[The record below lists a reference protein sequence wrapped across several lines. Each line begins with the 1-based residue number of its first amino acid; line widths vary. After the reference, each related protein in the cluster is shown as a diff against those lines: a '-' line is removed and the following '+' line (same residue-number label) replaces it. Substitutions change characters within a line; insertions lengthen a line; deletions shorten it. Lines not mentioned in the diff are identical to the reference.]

1 MSVENIVT
9 IITGV
14 IETGAIGF
22 LTLYIINGLKT
33 KINTLQATIS
43 QQGKTIEVME
53 KRIIETEKVGGI
65 YKSLIENMPKD
76 IDNYRAFISKTK
88 DSTIIELKEENETI
102 KEKLK
107 KAEETIEASKNPKSE
122 IEKYLKILKK
132 LMMQYEQRIG
142 GDSYLSLKDIC
153 EFNKLQIENS
163 VKYIV
168 ETQTLEEFI
177 NKLGFDVEINDDE
190 RIVNEILKEFYI
202 HKENIPVRAQWGID
216 GHYILYKNKM
226 VINSSFLSK
235 LKDEYSIVKS

>member
-1 MSVENIVT
+1 MHRPAN
-9 IITGV
+9 
-14 IETGAIGF
+14 
-22 LTLYIINGLKT
+22 
-33 KINTLQATIS
+33 
-43 QQGKTIEVME
+43 
-53 KRIIETEKVGGI
+53 
-65 YKSLIENMPKD
+65 
-76 IDNYRAFISKTK
+76 
-88 DSTIIELKEENETI
+88 IELKEENETI

-132 LMMQYEQRIG
+132 LMMQYKQRIG

-190 RIVNEILKEFYI
+190 RIVNEILKELHI